1 VNHVTFVLDSNT
13 NIFQEISVFVFL
25 FKIYRGFLVSLFT
38 MNLVVVG
45 GCGHVGLPLS
55 VALAESHKVVSFD
68 ISEHAVNMVN
78 SGLPPFWEPNLESD
92 LKLALSGGFSATT
105 DASSISSAE
114 GVVIIV
120 GTPIDI
126 HLNPDPNAVVEA
138 VENVAKYL
146 HDDQLLVLRSTVFPG
161 VTQQVERTLRRNNL
175 STRVVFCPERIA
187 EGFAMKELHELP
199 QIIGA
204 RNDED
209 FNRAAEIFTSLGVKV
224 VRTTPEE
231 AELAKLF
238 TNTWRYIK
246 FAAANQF
253 WMMANDSG
261 VNFDNVRDAIRFEY
275 PRAADFP
282 AAGFTA
288 GPCLFKDTM
297 QLAAFSNNTFALGNS
312 AMMINEGLP
321 LYVVERISE
330 KYDLANIKVGLL
342 GMAFKGESD
351 DNRSSLAYKLKR
363 ILKFKSG
370 GVLTCDPYVKND
382 SELVSLEQV
391 VTESD
396 ILVISAPHL
405 RYKDLVTDKPVIDI
419 WNLRGDGSSV

>member
-1 VNHVTFVLDSNT
+1 MKIVT
-13 NIFQEISVFVFL
+13 
-25 FKIYRGFLVSLFT
+25 
-38 MNLVVVG
+38 VG

-55 VALAESHKVVSFD
+55 VALS
-68 ISEHAVNMVN
+68 N
-78 SGLPPFWEPNLESD
+78 SGNSVVAFDLSSAAVEKVNAGRAPFWEPQLD
-92 LKLALSGGFSATT
+92 LALDSALAQGFSASL
-105 DASSISSAE
+105 DPQCLKYAD
-114 GVVIIV
+114 VVIVIV
-120 GTPIDI
+120 GTPIDT
-126 HLNPDPNAVVEA
+126 HLNPDPNAVIKSVEEIA
-138 VENVAKYL
+138 DNL
-146 HDDQLLVLRSTVFPG
+146 SDDQIIILRSTVFPG
-161 VTQQVERTLRRNNL
+161 VTNQVERLLAKYRL
-175 STRVVFCPERIA
+175 KTRVVFCPERIA

-199 QIIGA
+199 QIVGA
-204 RNDED
+204 RRDED
-209 FNRAAEIFTSLGVKV
+209 FERASNVFMSLGIKV

-261 VNFDNVRDAIRFEY
+261 VSFDNVREAIRFEY

-321 LYVVERISE
+321 LYVVERIRQ
-330 KYDLANIKVGLL
+330 KYDLENIKVGLL

-363 ILKFKSG
+363 ILKFKSA
-370 GVLTCDPYVKND
+370 GVLTCDPYVTND
-382 SELVSLEQV
+382 PTLVSEEQV
-391 VTESD
+391 IEESD
-396 ILVISAPHL
+396 VLIISAPHL
-405 RYKDLVTDKPVIDI
+405 RYKDLVTAKPIIDI
-419 WNLRGDGSSV
+419 WNLRGNGSAV

>member
-1 VNHVTFVLDSNT
+1 
-13 NIFQEISVFVFL
+13 
-25 FKIYRGFLVSLFT
+25 
-38 MNLVVVG
+38 VG

-55 VALAESHKVVSFD
+55 VALANVANQVIAFD
-68 ISEHAVNMVN
+68 ISNQAVESVN
-78 SGLPPFWEPNLESD
+78 ASIPPFWEPD
-92 LKLALSGGFSATT
+92 LGAELTRALSSGFRASTEPATVGSA
-105 DASSISSAE
+105 DA
-114 GVVIIV
+114 VIVIV
-120 GTPIDI
+120 GTPLDV
-126 HLNPDPNAVVEA
+126 HLNPDPNAVVDA
-138 VENVAKYL
+138 VRAIL
-146 HDDQLLVLRSTVFPG
+146 DQLNDGQILVLRSTVFPG
-161 VTQQVERTLRRNNL
+161 VTEQVERMLRENGKSL
-175 STRVVFCPERIA
+175 PVVFCPERIA
-187 EGFAMKELHELP
+187 EGYAILELRTLP

-204 RNDED
+204 RCEED
-209 FNRAAEIFTSLGVKV
+209 FDRASKIFLDLGVEV

-253 WMMANDSG
+253 WMMANDSD
-261 VNFDNVRDAIRFEY
+261 VNFDNVRDAIRYKY

-321 LYVVERISE
+321 LYIVDKLGL
-330 KYDLANIKVGLL
+330 KYDLKNMRIGLL

-370 GVLTCDPYVKND
+370 GVLTADPYVKND
-382 SELVSLEQV
+382 IDLVEEEKVLL
-391 VTESD
+391 ESD
-396 ILVISAPHL
+396 LLIISAPHI
-405 RYKDLVTDKPVIDI
+405 RYKDLIIDKPVIDI
-419 WNLRGDGSSV
+419 WNLRGNGSAV

>member
-1 VNHVTFVLDSNT
+1 M
-13 NIFQEISVFVFL
+13 
-25 FKIYRGFLVSLFT
+25 KIA
-38 MNLVVVG
+38 VVG

-55 VALAESHKVVSFD
+55 VALAKAGSEIVAFD
-68 ISEHAVNMVN
+68 ISAKAVTSVN
-78 SGLPPFWEPNLESD
+78 SGVPPFWEPNLDKD
-92 LKLALSGGFSATT
+92 LSVALSLGFRASTSAE
-105 DASSISSAE
+105 SVSSADA
-114 GVVIIV
+114 VVIVV

-126 HLNPDPNAVVEA
+126 HLNPDPNAVVKA
-138 VENVAKYL
+138 VENIAPYL
-146 HDDQLLVLRSTVFPG
+146 GDSQMLILRSTVFPG
-161 VTQQVERTLRRNNL
+161 VTEQVERLLRHLNL
-175 STRVVFCPERIA
+175 KTQVVFCPERIA
-187 EGFAMKELHELP
+187 EGFAMKELSELP

-204 RNDED
+204 RSESA
-209 FNRAAEIFTSLGVKV
+209 FIRAAEIFGSLGVEI

-261 VNFDNVRDAIRFEY
+261 VNFENVRDAIRYEY

-321 LYVVERISE
+321 LYVVERISR
-330 KYDLANIKVGLL
+330 KYDLPNLKIGLL

-382 SELVSLEQV
+382 EDLTSEEQV
-391 VTESD
+391 MSESD
-396 ILVISAPHL
+396 LLIISAPHL
-405 RYKDLVTDKPVIDI
+405 RYKDLVTDKPIIDI
-419 WNLRGDGSSV
+419 WNLRGNGSSV

>member
-1 VNHVTFVLDSNT
+1 MRVTL
-13 NIFQEISVFVFL
+13 
-25 FKIYRGFLVSLFT
+25 
-38 MNLVVVG
+38 VG

-55 VALAESHKVVSFD
+55 VALAVNGHSVIAFD
-68 ISEHAVNMVN
+68 ISEAAVNSVN
-78 SGLPPFWEPNLESD
+78 EGIAPFWEPGLNELLLQAVD
-92 LKLALSGGFSATT
+92 TGFKATT
-105 DASSISSAE
+105 EANSVSEAE
-114 GVVIIV
+114 IVVVIV
-120 GTPIDI
+120 GTPLDL
-126 HLNPDPNAVVEA
+126 HLNPDPNAVVSA
-138 VENVAKYL
+138 VRDIAAHLNDNQV
-146 HDDQLLVLRSTVFPG
+146 LVLRSTVFPG
-161 VTQQVERTLRRNNL
+161 VTEQVERLLSNL
-175 STRVVFCPERIA
+175 GIRTPVVFCPERIA
-187 EGFAMKELHELP
+187 EGFAMQELSELP
-199 QIIGA
+199 QIIGV
-204 RNDED
+204 RNDND
-209 FNRAAEIFTSLGVKV
+209 FTRVAELFDSLGVKT

-261 VNFDNVRDAIRFEY
+261 VNFDNVRNAIRFEY

-321 LYVVERISE
+321 LYVVERLSK
-330 KYDLANIKVGLL
+330 KYDLSKTRVGLL

-363 ILKFKSG
+363 IMKFKSA
-370 GVLTCDPYVKND
+370 GVLTTDPYVKND
-382 SELVSLEQV
+382 NDLMSQEEVIAG
-391 VTESD
+391 SD
-396 ILVISAPHL
+396 ILIISAPHV
-405 RYKDLVTDKPVIDI
+405 RYKDLQTEKPIVDI
-419 WNLRGDGSSV
+419 WNLRGNGSEV

>member
-1 VNHVTFVLDSNT
+1 M
-13 NIFQEISVFVFL
+13 EIA
-25 FKIYRGFLVSLFT
+25 
-38 MNLVVVG
+38 VVG

-55 VALAESHKVVSFD
+55 VVLANSGNTVTAFDVS
-68 ISEHAVNMVN
+68 AVAVDKVN
-78 SGLPPFWEPNLESD
+78 SGVAPFWEPSLEDALSVALQRGFRATLESTCIKTAD
-92 LKLALSGGFSATT
+92 
-105 DASSISSAE
+105 I
-114 GVVIIV
+114 VIVIV
-120 GTPIDI
+120 GTPLDM
-126 HLNPDPNAVVEA
+126 HLNPDPNAVVKA
-138 VENVAKYL
+138 VEEIAENL
-146 HDDQLLVLRSTVFPG
+146 NSTQLLILRSTVFPG
-161 VTQQVERTLRRNNL
+161 VTKEVERLLNRLDLETQ
-175 STRVVFCPERIA
+175 VVFCPERIA
-187 EGFAMKELHELP
+187 EGFAMKELLELP

-204 RNDED
+204 RNDES
-209 FNRAAEIFTSLGVKV
+209 FTRASKVFSSLGVKV

-261 VNFDNVRDAIRFEY
+261 VNFDHVREAIRFEY

-297 QLAAFSNNTFALGNS
+297 QLSAFSNNTFALGNS

-321 LYVVERISE
+321 LYVVEKLSLKYEIS
-330 KYDLANIKVGLL
+330 KTKIGLL

-363 ILKFKSG
+363 ILKFKSA
-370 GVLTCDPYVKND
+370 GVLTTDPYVKND
-382 SELVSLEQV
+382 DELVSEKRVLS
-391 VTESD
+391 ESD
-396 ILVISAPHL
+396 LLIISAPHT
-405 RYKDLVTDKPVIDI
+405 RYKDLVSDKPIIDI
-419 WNLRGDGSSV
+419 WNLRGNGSSV

>member
-1 VNHVTFVLDSNT
+1 M
-13 NIFQEISVFVFL
+13 EIC
-25 FKIYRGFLVSLFT
+25 
-38 MNLVVVG
+38 VVG

-55 VALAESHKVVSFD
+55 VAFANSGNFVTAFD
-68 ISEHAVNMVN
+68 ISVEAVENVN
-78 SGLPPFWEPNLESD
+78 LGIAPFWEPSLEQSLAD
-92 LKLALSGGFSATT
+92 ALKLNFKATT
-105 DASSISSAE
+105 HDSSIADA
-114 GVVIIV
+114 VVVVVVV
-120 GTPIDI
+120 GTPIDN
-126 HLNPDPNAVVEA
+126 HLNPDPNAVVSA
-138 VENVAKYL
+138 VEAIAAHLND
-146 HDDQLLVLRSTVFPG
+146 HQLLILRSTVFPG
-161 VTQQVERTLRRNNL
+161 VTEQVERLLKNL
-175 STRVVFCPERIA
+175 GLGTRVVFCPERIA
-187 EGFAMKELHELP
+187 EGFAMRELVELP

-209 FNRAAEIFTSLGVKV
+209 FSRASEVFSGLGVKV

-261 VNFDNVRDAIRFEY
+261 INFENVREAIRFEY

-321 LYVVERISE
+321 LYLVERLNRHF
-330 KYDLANIKVGLL
+330 DLGNTRVGLL

-370 GVLTCDPYVKND
+370 GVLTADPYVKND
-382 SELVSLEQV
+382 LELVSEERVLA
-391 VTESD
+391 ESD
-396 ILVISAPHL
+396 VVIISAPHL
-405 RYKDLVTDKPVIDI
+405 RYKELRIEKPVVDI
-419 WNLRGDGSSV
+419 WNLRGNGSAV

>member
-1 VNHVTFVLDSNT
+1 MQ
-13 NIFQEISVFVFL
+13 I
-25 FKIYRGFLVSLFT
+25 
-38 MNLVVVG
+38 VVVG

-55 VALAESHKVVSFD
+55 VALANSSHSVVAFD
-68 ISEHAVNMVN
+68 ISESAVQSVN
-78 SGLPPFWEPNLESD
+78 SGHAPFWEPGLD
-92 LKLALSGGFSATT
+92 LALKSALNRGFKADLSSNTII
-105 DASSISSAE
+105 DAD
-114 GVVIIV
+114 VVVVIV

-126 HLNPDPNAVVEA
+126 HLNPDPNAVIKA
-138 VENVAKYL
+138 VEDIIPKLNDTQIL
-146 HDDQLLVLRSTVFPG
+146 ILRSTVFPG
-161 VTQQVERTLRRNNL
+161 VTSQVERLLAKHNLR
-175 STRVVFCPERIA
+175 TRVVFCPERIA

-204 RNDED
+204 RSDVD
-209 FNRAAEIFTSLGVKV
+209 FSRASEIFSSLGVKV
-224 VRTTPEE
+224 VSTSPEE

-282 AAGFTA
+282 VAGFTA

-321 LYVVERISE
+321 LYVVERISR
-330 KYDLANIKVGLL
+330 KYDLQTIKVGLL

-363 ILKFKSG
+363 ILKFKSA
-370 GVLTCDPYVKND
+370 GVLTSDPYVKND
-382 SELVSLEQV
+382 PELVSEETV
-391 VTESD
+391 IGECD
-396 ILVISAPHL
+396 ILIIASPHL
-405 RYKDLVTDKPVIDI
+405 RYKDLFIDKPVIDI
-419 WNLRGDGSSV
+419 WNLRGNGSAV

>member
-1 VNHVTFVLDSNT
+1 MR
-13 NIFQEISVFVFL
+13 I
-25 FKIYRGFLVSLFT
+25 
-38 MNLVVVG
+38 VVVG

-55 VALAESHKVVSFD
+55 VALANSGNSVVAFD
-68 ISEHAVNMVN
+68 ISNSAVREVN
-78 SGLPPFWEPNLESD
+78 NGFPPFWEPD
-92 LKLALSGGFSATT
+92 LDVALSHALKNGFSAVT
-105 DASSISSAE
+105 SPNSVSAAD
-114 GVVIIV
+114 VVIVIV

-126 HLNPDPNAVVEA
+126 HLNPDPNAVVSA
-138 VENVAKYL
+138 VENIASKL
-146 HDDQLLVLRSTVFPG
+146 NDDQIVILRSTVFPG
-161 VTQQVERTLRRNNL
+161 VTKQVERLLEKLDLR
-175 STRVVFCPERIA
+175 TRVVFCPERIA
-187 EGFAMKELHELP
+187 EGFAMKELEELP

-209 FNRAAEIFTSLGVKV
+209 FERASQIFHSLGVKII
-224 VRTTPEE
+224 RTTPEE

-253 WMMANDSG
+253 WMMANDSD
-261 VNFDNVRDAIRFEY
+261 VNFENVRDAIRFEY

-321 LYVVERISE
+321 LYVVERISQ
-330 KYDLANIKVGLL
+330 KFDLANTKVGLL

-363 ILKFKSG
+363 ILKFKSA
-370 GVLTCDPYVKND
+370 GVLTADPYVKND
-382 SELVSLEQV
+382 SNLVDESQV
-391 VTESD
+391 IAESD
-396 ILVISAPHL
+396 LLIIAAPHL
-405 RYKDLVTDKPVIDI
+405 RYKDLVTDKPIIDI
-419 WNLRGDGSSV
+419 WNLRGNGSAV

>member
-1 VNHVTFVLDSNT
+1 M
-13 NIFQEISVFVFL
+13 
-25 FKIYRGFLVSLFT
+25 SLGSMDT
-38 MNLVVVG
+38 VVVG

-55 VALAESHKVVSFD
+55 VALSKIHKVTAFD
-68 ISEHAVNMVN
+68 ISEESVDLVN
-78 SGLPPFWEPNLESD
+78 SGYPPFWEPGLEES
-92 LKLALSGGFSATT
+92 LIISLSNGFSATT
-105 DASSISSAE
+105 DISSISAAE
-114 GVVIIV
+114 CVVIIV

-126 HLNPDPNAVVEA
+126 HLNPDPNAVIAAIEDISG
-138 VENVAKYL
+138 YL
-146 HDDQLLVLRSTVFPG
+146 SSDQLIVLRSTVFPG
-161 VTQQVERTLRRNNL
+161 VTREVERRLKQLEL

-187 EGFAMKELHELP
+187 EGFAMKELEELP

-209 FNRAAEIFTSLGVKV
+209 FQRASQVFSSLGVKV

-261 VNFDNVRDAIRFEY
+261 VNFENVRDAIRFEY
-275 PRAADFP
+275 PRASDFP

-321 LYVVERISE
+321 LYVVEKISQ
-330 KYDLANIKVGLL
+330 KFDLANTKIGLL

-363 ILKFKSG
+363 ILKFKSA
-370 GVLTCDPYVKND
+370 GVLTADPYVKND
-382 SELVSLEQV
+382 SELIDEERVIA
-391 VTESD
+391 ESD
-396 ILVISAPHL
+396 LLIIAAPHL
-405 RYKDLVTDKPVIDI
+405 RYKDLVTDKPIIDI
-419 WNLRGDGSSV
+419 WNLRGNGSAV

>member
-1 VNHVTFVLDSNT
+1 M
-13 NIFQEISVFVFL
+13 
-25 FKIYRGFLVSLFT
+25 KIT
-38 MNLVVVG
+38 VVG

-55 VALAESHKVVSFD
+55 VALANTGNIVTAFD
-68 ISEHAVNMVN
+68 ISAEAVNLVN
-78 SGLPPFWEPNLESD
+78 SGKSPFWEPSLD
-92 LKLALSGGFSATT
+92 DGLLGALNNGFAATL
-105 DASSISSAE
+105 DSNCIDSAE
-114 GVVIIV
+114 IVIVIV
-120 GTPIDI
+120 GTPLDV
-126 HLNPDPNAVVEA
+126 HLNPDPNAVVKA
-138 VENVAKYL
+138 VEDIAL
-146 HDDQLLVLRSTVFPG
+146 HLKDSQLLILRSTVFPG
-161 VTQQVERTLRRNNL
+161 VTKEVERLLNRLNIKTQ
-175 STRVVFCPERIA
+175 VVFCPERIA
-187 EGFAMKELHELP
+187 EGFAMKELLELP

-204 RNDED
+204 RNDES
-209 FNRAAEIFTSLGVKV
+209 FNRAEDVFTSLGVKV

-261 VNFDNVRDAIRFEY
+261 VNFDNVREAIRFEY

-297 QLAAFSNNTFALGNS
+297 QLSAFSNNAFALGNS

-321 LYVVERISE
+321 LYVVEKLSQ
-330 KYDLANIKVGLL
+330 KYDVSATKMGLL

-363 ILKFKSG
+363 ILKFKSA
-370 GVLTCDPYVKND
+370 GVLTSDPYVKND
-382 SELVSLEQV
+382 YELVSEERVL
-391 VTESD
+391 TESD
-396 ILVISAPHL
+396 LLIISAPHL
-405 RYKDLVTDKPVIDI
+405 RYRDLISDKPIIDI
-419 WNLRGDGSSV
+419 WNLRGNGSSI

>member
-1 VNHVTFVLDSNT
+1 MRIT
-13 NIFQEISVFVFL
+13 
-25 FKIYRGFLVSLFT
+25 
-38 MNLVVVG
+38 VVG

-55 VALAESHKVVSFD
+55 VALANAGNEVNAFD
-68 ISEHAVNMVN
+68 ISVEAVDKVN
-78 SGLPPFWEPNLESD
+78 SGIAPFWEPLLEDALSIALEKRFNATLESACI
-92 LKLALSGGFSATT
+92 KNA
-105 DASSISSAE
+105 DA
-114 GVVIIV
+114 VIVIV
-120 GTPIDI
+120 GTPLDV
-126 HLNPDPNAVVEA
+126 HLNPDPNAVVKA
-138 VENVAKYL
+138 VEDIAQHLN
-146 HDDQLLVLRSTVFPG
+146 DSQLLVLRSTVFPG
-161 VTQQVERTLRRNNL
+161 VTKEVERLLDRLNL
-175 STRVVFCPERIA
+175 ATQVVFCPERIA
-187 EGFAMKELHELP
+187 EGFAMKELSELP
-199 QIIGA
+199 QIVGA
-204 RNDED
+204 RNDES
-209 FNRAAEIFTSLGVKV
+209 FTRASKLFSSLEVKV

-297 QLAAFSNNTFALGNS
+297 QLSAFSNNTFALGNS

-321 LYVVERISE
+321 LYVVEKLSQ
-330 KYDLANIKVGLL
+330 KYDISKTKIGLL

-363 ILKFKSG
+363 ILKFKSA
-370 GVLTCDPYVKND
+370 GVLTSDPYVQND
-382 SELVSLEQV
+382 PELISEDRVLD
-391 VTESD
+391 ESD
-396 ILVISAPHL
+396 LLIISAPHL
-405 RYKDLVTDKPVIDI
+405 RYKDLKTDKPVIDI
-419 WNLRGDGSSV
+419 WNLRGNGSAV

>member
-1 VNHVTFVLDSNT
+1 M
-13 NIFQEISVFVFL
+13 NIS
-25 FKIYRGFLVSLFT
+25 
-38 MNLVVVG
+38 VVG

-55 VALAESHKVVSFD
+55 VGLALASHKVIAFD
-68 ISEHAVNMVN
+68 ISESAVRGVN
-78 SGLPPFWEPNLESD
+78 SGMAPFWEPDLDVALMSALENGFKADLSSD
-92 LKLALSGGFSATT
+92 
-105 DASSISSAE
+105 SIINAE
-114 GVVIIV
+114 AVIVIV
-120 GTPIDI
+120 GTPLDI
-126 HLNPDPNAVVEA
+126 HLNPDPNAVVKA
-138 VENVAKYL
+138 VEDIVAKL
-146 HDDQLLVLRSTVFPG
+146 NDKQILVLRSTVFPG
-161 VTQQVERTLRRNNL
+161 VTNQVERLLAKYNL
-175 STRVVFCPERIA
+175 KTRVVFCPERIA

-199 QIIGA
+199 QVIGA

-261 VNFDNVRDAIRFEY
+261 VSFDNVRDAIRFEY

-321 LYVVERISE
+321 LYVVERISQ

-391 VTESD
+391 IAESD
-396 ILVISAPHL
+396 ILIISAPHL
-405 RYKDLVTDKPVIDI
+405 RYKDFQTDKPVIDI
-419 WNLRGDGSSV
+419 WNLRGDGSVV

>member
-1 VNHVTFVLDSNT
+1 MR
-13 NIFQEISVFVFL
+13 I
-25 FKIYRGFLVSLFT
+25 
-38 MNLVVVG
+38 VVVG

-55 VALAESHKVVSFD
+55 VALANSGNSVVAFD
-68 ISEHAVNMVN
+68 ISNSAVREVN
-78 SGLPPFWEPNLESD
+78 NGFPPFWEPD
-92 LKLALSGGFSATT
+92 LDVALSHALKNGFSAVT
-105 DASSISSAE
+105 SPNSVSAAD
-114 GVVIIV
+114 VVIVIV

-126 HLNPDPNAVVEA
+126 HLNPDPNAVVSA
-138 VENVAKYL
+138 VENIASKL
-146 HDDQLLVLRSTVFPG
+146 NDDQIVILRSTVFPG
-161 VTQQVERTLRRNNL
+161 VTKQVERLLERLDLR
-175 STRVVFCPERIA
+175 TRVVFCPERIA
-187 EGFAMKELHELP
+187 EGFAMKELEELP

-209 FNRAAEIFTSLGVKV
+209 FERASQIFHSLGVKII
-224 VRTTPEE
+224 RTTPEE

-253 WMMANDSG
+253 WMMANDSD
-261 VNFDNVRDAIRFEY
+261 VDFENVRDAIRFEY

-321 LYVVERISE
+321 LYVVERISQ
-330 KYDLANIKVGLL
+330 KYDLANTKVGLL

-363 ILKFKSG
+363 ILKFKSA
-370 GVLTCDPYVKND
+370 GVLTADPYVKND
-382 SELVSLEQV
+382 SNLVDESQV
-391 VTESD
+391 IAESD
-396 ILVISAPHL
+396 LLIIAAPHL
-405 RYKDLVTDKPVIDI
+405 RYKDLVTDKPIIDI
-419 WNLRGDGSSV
+419 WNLRGNGSAV

>member
-1 VNHVTFVLDSNT
+1 MKVA
-13 NIFQEISVFVFL
+13 
-25 FKIYRGFLVSLFT
+25 
-38 MNLVVVG
+38 VVG

-55 VALAESHKVVSFD
+55 VALANSSHSVIAFD
-68 ISEHAVNMVN
+68 ISEAAVGSVN
-78 SGLPPFWEPNLESD
+78 SGKAPFWEPD
-92 LKLALSGGFSATT
+92 LDDALISAINNGFRAETT
-105 DASSISSAE
+105 SNSIVGAD
-114 GVVIIV
+114 VVIVIV
-120 GTPIDI
+120 GTPLDI
-126 HLNPDPNAVVEA
+126 HLNPDPNAVVKA
-138 VENVAKYL
+138 VEEIVSKLRNG
-146 HDDQLLVLRSTVFPG
+146 QTLVLRSTVFPG
-161 VTQQVERTLRRNNL
+161 VTNQVERLL
-175 STRVVFCPERIA
+175 SKYDLKLPVVFCPERIA

-209 FNRAAEIFTSLGVKV
+209 FKRAAEIFSSLGVKV

-261 VNFDNVRDAIRFEY
+261 VNFENVRAAIRFEY
-275 PRAADFP
+275 PRALDFP

-321 LYVVERISE
+321 LYVVERISQ

-370 GVLTCDPYVKND
+370 GVLTSDPYVKND
-382 SELVSLEQV
+382 SDLISQEELVLN
-391 VTESD
+391 SD
-396 ILVISAPHL
+396 ILIISAPHL

-419 WNLRGDGSSV
+419 WNLRGEGSAV

>member
-1 VNHVTFVLDSNT
+1 M
-13 NIFQEISVFVFL
+13 NI
-25 FKIYRGFLVSLFT
+25 T
-38 MNLVVVG
+38 VVG

-55 VALAESHKVVSFD
+55 VALANSGNSVTAFD
-68 ISEHAVNMVN
+68 ISIVAVDKVN
-78 SGLPPFWEPNLESD
+78 LGAAPFWEPFLDDALSIALEKGFKATPESACIKTSD
-92 LKLALSGGFSATT
+92 L
-105 DASSISSAE
+105 
-114 GVVIIV
+114 VIVIV
-120 GTPIDI
+120 GTPLDV
-126 HLNPDPNAVVEA
+126 HLNPDPNAVVKA
-138 VENVAKYL
+138 VEDIAEHLNDA
-146 HDDQLLVLRSTVFPG
+146 QLLLLRSTVFPG
-161 VTQQVERTLRRNNL
+161 VTKEVERLLNRLNL
-175 STRVVFCPERIA
+175 ETQVVFCPERIA
-187 EGFAMKELHELP
+187 EGFAMKEIVELP

-204 RNDED
+204 RTDES
-209 FNRAAEIFTSLGVKV
+209 FSRASEMFSSLGVKV

-261 VNFDNVRDAIRFEY
+261 VNFDNVREAIRFEY

-297 QLAAFSNNTFALGNS
+297 QLSAFSNNTFALGNS

-321 LYVVERISE
+321 LYVVEKLSQ
-330 KYDLANIKVGLL
+330 KYDISKTKIGLL

-363 ILKFKSG
+363 ILKFKSA
-370 GVLTCDPYVKND
+370 GVLTSDPYVKND
-382 SELVSLEQV
+382 AELVSEKRVLE
-391 VTESD
+391 ESD
-396 ILVISAPHL
+396 LLIIAAPHN
-405 RYKDLVTDKPVIDI
+405 RYKDLVSDKPIIDI
-419 WNLRGDGSSV
+419 WNLRGNGSSV

>member
-1 VNHVTFVLDSNT
+1 MKVA
-13 NIFQEISVFVFL
+13 
-25 FKIYRGFLVSLFT
+25 
-38 MNLVVVG
+38 VVG
-45 GCGHVGLPLS
+45 GCGHVGLPLC
-55 VALAESHKVVSFD
+55 VALANSGNDVIAFD
-68 ISEHAVNMVN
+68 ISETAVAKVN
-78 SGLPPFWEPNLESD
+78 TGEAPFWEPNLD
-92 LKLALSGGFSATT
+92 LALETALAGGFRASF
-105 DASSISSAE
+105 DKSSIRDS
-114 GVVIIV
+114 GIVIVVV
-120 GTPIDI
+120 GTPIDV
-126 HLNPDPNAVVEA
+126 HLNPDPNAVIKA
-138 VENVAKYL
+138 VEEIASFL
-146 HDDQLLVLRSTVFPG
+146 SDSQLLILRSTVFPG
-161 VTQQVERTLRRNNL
+161 VTNQVERLLEKLNL
-175 STRVVFCPERIA
+175 KSRVVFCPERIA

-209 FNRAAEIFTSLGVKV
+209 FNRAAEVFTSLGVKV

-275 PRAADFP
+275 PRAVDFP

-321 LYVVERISE
+321 LYVVERISQ

-382 SELVSLEQV
+382 TDLISEEQV
-391 VTESD
+391 VAESD
-396 ILVISAPHL
+396 ILIISAPHL